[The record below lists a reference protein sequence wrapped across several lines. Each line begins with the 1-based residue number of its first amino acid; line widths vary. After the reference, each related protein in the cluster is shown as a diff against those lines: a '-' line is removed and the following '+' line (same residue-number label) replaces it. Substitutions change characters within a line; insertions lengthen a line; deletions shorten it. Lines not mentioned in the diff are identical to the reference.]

1 MQRARKWR
9 QSGRETLASHEV
21 GRASATVR
29 SLRELELREEKGG
42 GEGIHSMRRRP
53 SSCVP
58 KRRKRRGKGGSSTR
72 VRVGVESRQGV
83 EKREKAHCTS
93 AAQPNKS
100 GTQVGLGINSV
111 RHKEQ
116 KHSIDL

>member
-1 MQRARKWR
+1 MLHAMKWR
-9 QSGRETLASHEV
+9 WSGREILASHEI
-21 GRASATVR
+21 GRSSARVR
-29 SLRELELREEKGG
+29 SLCKLEWREEKGG

-58 KRRKRRGKGGSSTR
+58 KRRKRRGKGGSGTR

-83 EKREKAHCTS
+83 EKREKAHCAS

-116 KHSIDL
+116 KHNIDL